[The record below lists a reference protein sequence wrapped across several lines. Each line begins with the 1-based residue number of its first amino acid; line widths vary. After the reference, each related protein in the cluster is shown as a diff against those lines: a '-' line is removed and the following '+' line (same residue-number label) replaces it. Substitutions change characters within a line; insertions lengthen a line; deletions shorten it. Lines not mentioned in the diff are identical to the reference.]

1 MSQFGQIIT
10 AAARLSPMDDAIEPK
25 ESELSQDYREGDLTV
40 QIDIYEDGEGG
51 WLLEIVDENSNSTV
65 WEDSFD
71 TEQEALEEALEALR
85 EEGIE
90 TFVGPVQET
99 GESW

>member
-1 MSQFGQIIT
+1 
-10 AAARLSPMDDAIEPK
+10 MDEEFEPK
-25 ESELSQDYREGDLTV
+25 ESKLSQTYREGDVTV

-51 WLLEIVDENSNSTV
+51 WLLEIVDENNNSTV

-71 TEQEALEEALEALR
+71 TEKEALDEALEALQ

-90 TFVGPVQET
+90 TFVGPVQEID
-99 GESW
+99 ESW

>member
-1 MSQFGQIIT
+1 
-10 AAARLSPMDDAIEPK
+10 MDEEFEPRV
-25 ESELSQDYREGDLTV
+25 SELSQEYREGDLTV

-51 WLLEIVDENSNSTV
+51 WLLEIIDEQNNTTV

-71 TEQEALEEALEALR
+71 SEREALEEALEALS

-90 TFVGPVQET
+90 TFVGPLQEADE
-99 GESW
+99 GW

>member
-1 MSQFGQIIT
+1 
-10 AAARLSPMDDAIEPK
+10 MDDAIEPK

>member
-1 MSQFGQIIT
+1 MNDQFEPT
-10 AAARLSPMDDAIEPK
+10 ESP
-25 ESELSQDYREGDLTV
+25 LSQAYSEGGVTV

-51 WLLEIVDENSNSTV
+51 WLLEIVDENDNSTV

-71 TEQEALEEALEALR
+71 TEKEALEEALDALR
-85 EEGIE
+85 EEGIS

-99 GESW
+99 DESW

>member
-1 MSQFGQIIT
+1 
-10 AAARLSPMDDAIEPK
+10 MDDAIEPK

-51 WLLEIVDENSNSTV
+51 WLLEIVDESGNSTV

-85 EEGIE
+85 DEGIE
-90 TFVGPVQET
+90 TFVGPVQEA

>member
-1 MSQFGQIIT
+1 
-10 AAARLSPMDDAIEPK
+10 MDEDFVPR
-25 ESELSQDYREGDLTV
+25 ESELSQPYREGEVTV

-51 WLLEIVDENSNSTV
+51 WLLEIVDENNNSTL

-71 TEQEALEEALEALR
+71 SEKEALDEALDALR
-85 EEGIE
+85 DEGIA
-90 TFVGPVQET
+90 TFVGPVSEA